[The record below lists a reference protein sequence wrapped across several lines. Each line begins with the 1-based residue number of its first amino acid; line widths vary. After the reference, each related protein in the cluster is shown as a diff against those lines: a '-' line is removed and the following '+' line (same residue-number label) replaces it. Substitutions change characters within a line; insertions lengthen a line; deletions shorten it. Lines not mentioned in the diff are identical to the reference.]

1 MQPSCMRMH
10 TLSMCAHVERMCTHV
25 ERMCTHT
32 CPNPNLEAAR
42 TQQNRK

>member
-10 TLSMCAHVERMCTHV
+10 TLSMCAHAERMH
-25 ERMCTHT
+25 THT
-32 CPNPNLEAAR
+32 HPNPNLEAAR